1 MNKQTKTKTKLPE
14 GEKFLKSENCKNN
27 HSSPLTNL
35 SWCDLGSKS
44 NLPKL
49 HGMCFNPK
57 RKCQKH
63 TKFKPK
69 DFQLE
74 GAGFKNT
81 MKKIVKGSE
90 NAWRNSMFK
99 PAVNTLGP
107 VIGMAIATKSKNPQ
121 VGQVATN
128 LLKSISGR

>member
-1 MNKQTKTKTKLPE
+1 
-14 GEKFLKSENCKNN
+14 
-27 HSSPLTNL
+27 
-35 SWCDLGSKS
+35 
-44 NLPKL
+44 
-49 HGMCFNPK
+49 MCFNPK

-63 TKFKPK
+63 TNFKPK

-74 GAGFKNT
+74 GAGFKST
-81 MKKIVKGSE
+81 IKKIFKGRE
-90 NAWRNSMFK
+90 KAWRNSINK

-107 VIGMAIATKSKNPQ
+107 VIGMAIAAKSKTPQ